1 MDDSIASV
9 PFEPVANEINYA
21 TNTSSADNDDPPHS
35 FAPPVGTGFDL
46 QARFQTG
53 TSNLVPASRRPAQ
66 HRATSSFT
74 IGSSAHNQT
83 NHHTTMSGDVEALLR
98 QWGGGDSSTTGDL
111 GNTAHS
117 DGFVSS
123 VVRAGTVVD
132 GGRDPIANTL
142 RGPLIDEESTTIDF
156 DSEQESLD
164 IADGGITLNSTVTSR
179 HRRIASAGGSTSV
192 PTGDLNLSS
201 PSRGL
206 DRGMSERL
214 GMTIHR
220 TQSDDLEGV
229 ALHSLDGR
237 SSAIHDAARITN
249 WSLVA
254 SLSKTDPEAAKYA
267 GPDRWTALHHACS
280 RRCPHA
286 DVIDCLL
293 RAYPEA
299 LLQTDD
305 RGWNPLHHACRF
317 KAPREV
323 IRLLLRAYPELGKR
337 AAAAR
342 CSMGRS
348 PLYYA
353 IRYDA
358 PDGVVDMLL
367 YADPGAVLDEDRDG
381 VCPLGLV
388 WDKYATGF
396 DGKRT
401 LHTLLKP
408 FEVEGCALGSGAG
421 NAHGSTSVEA
431 MSTREAKLSA
441 AEKKV
446 KSAMQRPTCKHLR
459 AKWQKVNSLLRA
471 YFHFPLQ
478 DDDGTEDIDN
488 ANELT
493 QRTEQS
499 QGSAN
504 TSSQNLEISS
514 TPKMRKWRVLHA
526 VSAIKCHHMLFLL
539 ARALHP
545 EEAQEIDE
553 NDLLGGGREVTAI
566 PDPPSLSLDRQPI
579 SSRTALHFAAMSP
592 LSGKEGRN
600 VIKILLSLNPG
611 AAKHIDCYGCLPL
624 HLISQNDRK
633 IHWTQDGLRDIYISY
648 PDATSCKDSLGRTP
662 LHCAASAAGHY
673 LRPPPSPTQAARPR
687 SPIDAAEEPNP
698 QAHLELD
705 TARDVG
711 SVIQNLVLVNRNA
724 ASVAD
729 KTGRLPLH
737 YIAEYAE
744 EWTSDAECILAA
756 HVAAT
761 RSRAGPLA
769 SGRLPLHMAASS
781 TDARPSLIMNL
792 VHANPRA
799 ASLVDG
805 TGRLPLHL
813 ACESGRTTWD
823 RGIESIY
830 SAFTRAISMPEDSS
844 RKWTVLHTA
853 AASSSAGCE
862 LIETILKLHP
872 NSASMADGQGK
883 YPLHLACAAN
893 RSWEDGGVRILFEA
907 DPSAALVEDHLGL
920 LPFHLTAMKSSEEA
934 IHRDITTDTD
944 NSIELGEDS
953 ADDLS
958 TLEVLYNLLTAQPSI
973 VQL

>member
-1 MDDSIASV
+1 
-9 PFEPVANEINYA
+9 
-21 TNTSSADNDDPPHS
+21 
-35 FAPPVGTGFDL
+35 
-46 QARFQTG
+46 
-53 TSNLVPASRRPAQ
+53 
-66 HRATSSFT
+66 
-74 IGSSAHNQT
+74 
-83 NHHTTMSGDVEALLR
+83 
-98 QWGGGDSSTTGDL
+98 
-111 GNTAHS
+111 
-117 DGFVSS
+117 
-123 VVRAGTVVD
+123 
-132 GGRDPIANTL
+132 
-142 RGPLIDEESTTIDF
+142 
-156 DSEQESLD
+156 
-164 IADGGITLNSTVTSR
+164 
-179 HRRIASAGGSTSV
+179 
-192 PTGDLNLSS
+192 
-201 PSRGL
+201 
-206 DRGMSERL
+206 
-214 GMTIHR
+214 
-220 TQSDDLEGV
+220 
-229 ALHSLDGR
+229 
-237 SSAIHDAARITN
+237 
-249 WSLVA
+249 
-254 SLSKTDPEAAKYA
+254 
-267 GPDRWTALHHACS
+267 
-280 RRCPHA
+280 
-286 DVIDCLL
+286 
-293 RAYPEA
+293 
-299 LLQTDD
+299 
-305 RGWNPLHHACRF
+305 
-317 KAPREV
+317 
-323 IRLLLRAYPELGKR
+323 
-337 AAAAR
+337 
-342 CSMGRS
+342 MGRS

-401 LHTLLKP
+401 LNALLRP
-408 FEVEGCALGSGAG
+408 FEGEGWELGVGAD
-421 NAHGSTSVEA
+421 NAHGVTDNEA
-431 MSTREAKLSA
+431 MSRRAEMLTM

-446 KSAMQRPTCKHLR
+446 RSAMQRPACKHLR
-459 AKWQKVNSLLRA
+459 TKWQKVNTLLRA

-478 DDDGTEDIDN
+478 NDDETEEIDIVNDF
-488 ANELT
+488 A
-493 QRTEQS
+493 QPTEQCE
-499 QGSAN
+499 GDAN
-504 TSSQNLEISS
+504 ASFQINGISF
-514 TPKMRKWRVLHA
+514 TPKTRKWRVLHA

-611 AAKHIDCYGCLPL
+611 AAKHTDGYGCLPL

-633 IHWTQDGLRDIYISY
+633 VHWTLDGLRDIYTSY

-673 LRPPPSPTQAARPR
+673 LRPPPSPTQATRPQ
-687 SPIDAAEEPNP
+687 SPSGTAESNS
-698 QAHLELD
+698 QAHLDLD

-711 SVIQNLVLVNRNA
+711 SVIQNLVLANRNA

-729 KTGRLPLH
+729 RSGRLPLH

-744 EWTSDAECILAA
+744 EWSSDAECILAA
-756 HVAAT
+756 HVAAA

-830 SAFTRAISMPEDSS
+830 SAFTRAISMPEDSP

-853 AASSSAGCE
+853 AASSSAGRE

-907 DPSAALVEDHLGL
+907 EPSAALVGDHLGL
-920 LPFHLTAMKSSEEA
+920 LPFHITAMRSSEEA
-934 IHRDITTDTD
+934 IHRDITGNVE
-944 NSIELGEDS
+944 NSIKHGEDS

-958 TLEVLYNLLTAQPSI
+958 TLEVLFNLLTAQPNI